1 MNDIDEKR
9 LKKIFEDRAKQYGD
23 FKENF
28 RLLAV
33 MFSVILQDKLKDDLE
48 DHEAAKIMMGLK
60 LIRTL
65 RPYKADS
72 YDDLQVYTKIAK
84 ELHKS
89 TLDKEDRQMYKRERQ
104 GTCSFTYIE
113 LFDDVEKAANP
124 NEKGKFVEC
133 KVSDVRFDFTKV
145 KKENDGKTKT
155 STSEVERLT
164 TKET

>member
-23 FKENF
+23 YKENF

-60 LIRTL
+60 LMRTL

-89 TLDKEDRQMYKRERQ
+89 TLDKEDR
-104 GTCSFTYIE
+104 
-113 LFDDVEKAANP
+113 
-124 NEKGKFVEC
+124 
-133 KVSDVRFDFTKV
+133 
-145 KKENDGKTKT
+145 
-155 STSEVERLT
+155 
-164 TKET
+164 